1 MQTSCRTRLCLQN
14 CNPQSTLCCRYQ
26 HCPRWHCS
34 VACGH
39 CRWDMTAASVW
50 AKCDVW
56 SLASHLANSEAYLS
70 WLTNDGP
77 VHARTILGSVTAND
91 LSILDQAPGPSR
103 SPRHETW
110 LLTIVRTLD
119 WNSLHSCDK
128 MIETWHWAHRDRVL
142 SVPLTSDNILKTAIT
157 NIVCP
162 IKLCCARLPRP
173 LRMTAEN
180 IFLSE
185 KYFPFEIIAP
195 WIFANVSS
203 KRRSMNHIYFN
214 LVTQRIFTA
223 CDEINCTAICVNNN
237 WSPVGKL
244 NGEWRPGQ
252 ILNNISYSHWRKDDK
267 GRTYLAGSTL
277 IQNTSRYLEWSPDN

>member
-1 MQTSCRTRLCLQN
+1 MCDLL
-14 CNPQSTLCCRYQ
+14 P
-26 HCPRWHCS
+26 
-34 VACGH
+34 VI
-39 CRWDMTAASVW
+39 AS
-50 AKCDVW
+50 
-56 SLASHLANSEAYLS
+56 ANSEAYLS
-70 WLTNDGP
+70 WLTNDRP

-91 LSILDQAPGPSR
+91 LSILDRAPGPSR

-110 LLTIVRTLD
+110 LLTIERTLD

-128 MIETWHWAHRDRVL
+128 MIETWHWAHRDLTECWASLWQVTISSRQQSPTL
-142 SVPLTSDNILKTAIT
+142 SAQSNSVVPDCPDHSEWQRKRFLT
-157 NIVCP
+157 
-162 IKLCCARLPRP
+162 
-173 LRMTAEN
+173 
-180 IFLSE
+180 E

-203 KRRSMNHIYFN
+203 KRRSMNRIYFN
-214 LVTQRIFTA
+214 LVTQIIFTA

-277 IQNTSRYLEWSPDN
+277 IQKESRYLEWSPDNYGS